1 MRHYVIGD
9 IHGQIDMLKSAHARI
24 AEDRKRIGD
33 EEAPII
39 HLGDLVDRGPE
50 SAGVIDLLLT
60 GAQNGKPWITL
71 KGNHDRMFSRF
82 LRQGIHHDA
91 RITSGLSWLDPR
103 LGGTETLQSY
113 GVPSSETAPQEA
125 QALAAKSIP
134 ETHLNFIESLPLTYE
149 AGPLLFVHAGIKP
162 NIPLRSQEED
172 DLIWIRQGFLD
183 HQEPHQWLIIHGHT
197 ALDAPEH
204 FTNRVDL
211 DSGAG
216 YGRPLTA
223 AVIEGRDI
231 FILEDGARRPLLPPA
246 P

>member
-24 AEDRKRIGD
+24 AQDRKRTGD

-39 HLGDLVDRGPE
+39 HLGDLVDRGPD

-60 GAQNGKPWITL
+60 GAKNGKPWITL

-82 LRQGIHHDA
+82 ARQGIHHDA
-91 RITSGLSWLDPR
+91 RISSGLSWLDPR
-103 LGGTETLQSY
+103 LGGIETLASY
-113 GVPSSETAPQEA
+113 GITAREVFA
-125 QALAAKSIP
+125 EDAHAKASQTIP
-134 ETHLNFIESLPLTYE
+134 EAHLDFIDGLPLIHE

-162 NIPLRSQEED
+162 NVPLKAQDED
-172 DLIWIRQGFLD
+172 DLIWIRKGFLD
-183 HQEPHQWLIIHGHT
+183 HLNPHPWLVIHGHT

-231 FILEDGARRPLLPPA
+231 LILEDDARRALLPPA